1 MRRAL
6 AVALLVC
13 AALGATSGQTNEK
26 RSSRAERVAAEIK
39 RLERAWLIESYSNG
53 NSLADYDRIVADDF
67 TITHSNGKLLNKAEK
82 RADIVASHNPNPS
95 PGTVFRIDD
104 ASVRVRVYDD
114 AAAISTGYIIEK
126 YAYQGRDIDD
136 RVHFTNTYL
145 KQRGRWQVVASQLMR
160 VHQPPRQQ

>member
-6 AVALLVC
+6 AVALVVC
-13 AALGATSGQTNEK
+13 SAVGAAAGQENGK
-26 RSSRAERVAAEIK
+26 RSQRAARVAEEIK
-39 RLERAWLIESYSNG
+39 RLERAWLVESYRDG
-53 NSLADYDRIVADDF
+53 NSMADYDRIVADDF

-82 RADIVASHNPNPS
+82 RADIVGSHNPNPS
-95 PGTVFRIDD
+95 PGAVFRIDD

-114 AAAISTGYIIEK
+114 VAISTGYIIEK

-145 KQRGRWQVVASQLMR
+145 KRRGRWQVVAAQLTR
-160 VHQPPRQQ
+160 VHQQPRQP

>member
-1 MRRAL
+1 MRRTL
-6 AVALLVC
+6 AAVLLVC
-13 AALGATSGQTNEK
+13 ATFGAAAAQTNEK
-26 RSSRAERVAAEIK
+26 QSPRAARVAEEIK
-39 RLERAWLIESYSNG
+39 RLERAWLIESYRNG
-53 NSLADYDRIVADDF
+53 NSMADYDRIVADDF

-82 RADIVASHNPNPS
+82 RADIVASHNPNPQ

-114 AAAISTGYIIEK
+114 VAISTGYIIEK

-145 KQRGRWQVVASQLMR
+145 RRRGRWQVIAAQLTR
-160 VHQPPRQQ
+160 ARQQPRQQ

>member
-6 AVALLVC
+6 AVAMLVC
-13 AALGATSGQTNEK
+13 AAPGAVAGQTTG
-26 RSSRAERVAAEIK
+26 RPPSRAARVAEEIR
-39 RLERAWLIESYSNG
+39 RLERAWLVESYNSG
-53 NSLADYDRIVADDF
+53 NSMADYDRIVADDF
-67 TITHSNGKLLNKAEK
+67 TITHSNGRLLNKAEK

-104 ASVRVRVYDD
+104 ASVRVRVYDG
-114 AAAISTGYIIEK
+114 AAISTGYIIEK

-145 KQRGRWQVVASQLMR
+145 RRRGRWQVVASQLTR
-160 VHQPPRQQ
+160 VHQPPRQP